1 MFIASQKVDINKF
14 NAEFHYFE
22 NNQVNIKKLQKI
34 NRWIVTK
41 NGGKFLKVENEKS
54 TKERIEKKKEEG
66 KTLSKADLKTKVIGV
81 ETDRLLT
88 IVNKIENK
96 GHDLDYSFYIKVCK
110 DTIELINPSFVQIS
124 MF

>member
-1 MFIASQKVDINKF
+1 MASQKVDINKF

-34 NRWIVTK
+34 NRWVVTK

-54 TKERIEKKKEEG
+54 TKERIEKKKEE
-66 KTLSKADLKTKVIGV
+66 KKVLSNSDLKTKIIGV

-88 IVNKIENK
+88 IINKIENK
-96 GHDLDYSFYIKVCK
+96 EYDLDYSFYIKVCK
-110 DTIELINPSFVQIS
+110 DTIELINPSFVQTS

>member
-1 MFIASQKVDINKF
+1 MASKKVDINKF

-22 NNQVNIKKLQKI
+22 NHQINIKKLQKI

-41 NGGKFLKVENEKS
+41 NGGKFLKIENEKS

-66 KTLSKADLKTKVIGV
+66 KIISNADLKTKIIGV

-88 IVNKIENK
+88 IINKIENK
-96 GHDLDYSFYIKVCK
+96 EHHLDSVSYTHLTLPTIYSV
-110 DTIELINPSFVQIS
+110 
-124 MF
+124 